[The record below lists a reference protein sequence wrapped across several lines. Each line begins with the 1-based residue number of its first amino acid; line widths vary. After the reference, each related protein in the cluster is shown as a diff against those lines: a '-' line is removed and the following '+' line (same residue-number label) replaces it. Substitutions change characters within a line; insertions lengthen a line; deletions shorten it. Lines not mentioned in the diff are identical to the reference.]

1 MYNPAAPQ
9 LQRKQLQNSNP
20 TTLEPSNPE
29 TCNPGTLKPYD
40 PRTLKPWNFQTYNNH
55 QKGQTPEKFKD
66 WNPGTLKLWKVWF
79 PKSPR
84 YVKPCNPNSQN
95 LQP

>member
-40 PRTLKPWNFQTYNNH
+40 PRTLKPGNLFKTTTF
-55 QKGQTPEKFKD
+55 KKFK
-66 WNPGTLKLWKVWF
+66 
-79 PKSPR
+79 PR
-84 YVKPCNPNSQN
+84 KNSKTKIPEPLNSEKCGFRN
-95 LQP
+95 LLGV

>member
-1 MYNPAAPQ
+1 MFNPAAPQ

-40 PRTLKPWNFQTYNNH
+40 PRTLKP
-55 QKGQTPEKFKD
+55 GKF
-66 WNPGTLKLWKVWF
+66 F
-79 PKSPR
+79 
-84 YVKPCNPNSQN
+84 QN
-95 LQP
+95 LQRLTPTKFKPRKNSKTEIPEPLKSEKCGFRNLLGV